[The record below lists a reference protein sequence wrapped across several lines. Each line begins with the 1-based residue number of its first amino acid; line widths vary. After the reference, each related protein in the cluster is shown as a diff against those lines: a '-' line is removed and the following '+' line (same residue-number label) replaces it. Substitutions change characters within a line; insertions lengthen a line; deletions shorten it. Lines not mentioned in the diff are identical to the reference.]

1 MVSQAQVPSQSTP
14 ARQIYLTNSF
24 TPAMLMSIGSTVRFD
39 EISKEEFCNAVS
51 NTIVSNTINANVIN
65 AIGHESTVSLV
76 NSLCN
81 TNLKVNRIAIKAKPG
96 DQIYVFTV
104 MVRLEEGKI
113 LSTQEIQQM
122 YEQGK
127 IKFVRARV
135 YSNDFYNII
144 EQLAKCAG
152 TCDERQYDYL
162 GNLAKSNLGD

>member
-1 MVSQAQVPSQSTP
+1 
-14 ARQIYLTNSF
+14 
-24 TPAMLMSIGSTVRFD
+24 MLMSIKSTVQFD

-51 NTIVSNTINANVIN
+51 NAIN
-65 AIGHESTVSLV
+65 AIGHESTVSLI
-76 NSLCN
+76 NTLCS
-81 TNLKVNRIAIKAKPG
+81 TNIKVNRIAIKAKPG
-96 DQIYVFTV
+96 DQIYIFTV

-122 YEQGK
+122 YNEGK

-135 YSNDFYNII
+135 YSNDLYNII

-162 GNLAKSNLGD
+162 ANLAKSNLAGD